1 MSAGH
6 QKSEMQLTKLGRT
19 HVQAVDTQCMW
30 LTQSRPHG
38 ISARHCLF
46 HVNLVMLLCLLDVRA
61 PPHYNYQPPASLRK
75 PGITF
80 QDGSSY
86 RLMNGIVD
94 CHLFGAAS
102 SILTAHVRPTES
114 STSPTSLDRES
125 SSDLDAKGSWP
136 RTFPYPRPP
145 TFSIDFPLC
154 RTTPPLS
161 TPATAGGVTGR
172 TGASS

>member
-1 MSAGH
+1 
-6 QKSEMQLTKLGRT
+6 MQLAKLERT
-19 HVQAVDTQCMW
+19 HVQARRHLRHVVDTKPSSLNNCG
-30 LTQSRPHG
+30 TP
-38 ISARHCLF
+38 
-46 HVNLVMLLCLLDVRA
+46 LVACQFGDAFMSPGCQGSTPLQLPTA
-61 PPHYNYQPPASLRK
+61 ASLLK
-75 PGITF
+75 PGIAF
-80 QDGSSY
+80 EDGSSC

-94 CHLFGAAS
+94 GHLFGAAS
-102 SILTAHVRPTES
+102 SILDGSHVRPTES
-114 STSPTSLDRES
+114 STSSTSLDRES